1 MHCEW
6 HDDQKISCAVPLGC
20 FRGRKTRF
28 RTSRSRN
35 LTDTAVDVSSSCKN
49 GSVDGHKLPCCALSL
64 QVISVLATPA
74 RVRFQDRPSVQE
86 FICDRRGQKKARFC
100 SGSFQN
106 GWLLGYFFIYFFLQE
121 TARIGEM
128 VVSRTHVQRVVMKS
142 RDASGR
148 EPTENP
154 SGSLKN
160 RELVRTLRR
169 LLLTL
174 RPFL

>member
-1 MHCEW
+1 MIVAG
-6 HDDQKISCAVPLGC
+6 K
-20 FRGRKTRF
+20 K
-28 RTSRSRN
+28 
-35 LTDTAVDVSSSCKN
+35 
-49 GSVDGHKLPCCALSL
+49 KLDFA
-64 QVISVLATPA
+64 A
-74 RVRFQDRPSVQE
+74 
-86 FICDRRGQKKARFC
+86 ARFKMD
-100 SGSFQN
+100 GFWGIFSF
-106 GWLLGYFFIYFFLQE
+106 FFFLQE